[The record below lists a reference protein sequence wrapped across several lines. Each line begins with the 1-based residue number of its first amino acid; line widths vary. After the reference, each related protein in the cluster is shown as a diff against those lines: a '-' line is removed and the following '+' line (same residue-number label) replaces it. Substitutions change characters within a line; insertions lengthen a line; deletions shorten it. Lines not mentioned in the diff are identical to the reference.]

1 MTQESWTGKQKPSID
16 LHVCVYWYRLEE
28 AKLEE
33 QKIADDRQLLEMRL
47 KHEVDKVKVNEIYL
61 SACDLVSV
69 KSGWCLSIAIKLHSV
84 YSNLI
89 KMLKF

>member
-1 MTQESWTGKQKPSID
+1 
-16 LHVCVYWYRLEE
+16 LEE

-69 KSGWCLSIAIKLHSV
+69 KSG
-84 YSNLI
+84 
-89 KMLKF
+89 